1 MKIRKKLFITVLMSM
16 IGISQMDAQSVK
28 YRESQA
34 RLSEPVMG
42 TYVKPLIADL
52 EVINT
57 SGIDLPLDFT
67 MEEVDELGKNSAN
80 LKARVLFLACDT
92 FKVDVIV
99 AATFDIV
106 SKPNNTGY
114 RVRVKG
120 YPARYKNW
128 RTATSTDYEWI
139 RIEKL
144 TPVKDQKSEVATQ
157 AITSPNRQ

>member
-16 IGISQMDAQSVK
+16 IGISQMDAQSIE

-34 RLSEPVMG
+34 RLSEPVMA

-52 EVINT
+52 EVVDTHGTDTTIVLTTN
-57 SGIDLPLDFT
+57 
-67 MEEVDELGKNSAN
+67 EVAALGGESAN
-80 LKARVLFLACDT
+80 VKARALFLACDALE
-92 FKVDVIV
+92 VDVIV
-99 AATFDIV
+99 AATFDII
-106 SKPNNTGY
+106 STEKECS
-114 RVRVKG
+114 VRIKG